1 MAGLTF
7 PGGVH
12 PPEYKELTEHKATV
26 NATVPKL
33 LVIPMRQHIG
43 APCDALVK
51 VGDEVKVGQ
60 KIGEPK
66 GFVSAPIHSSV
77 SGKVV
82 AVDNFPHPGGANA
95 LSVVIENDG
104 KDEWVDGISG
114 IDDYLKADPET
125 LRDKILEA
133 GIVGLG
139 GATFP
144 THVKLTPPK
153 EKKIEFV
160 ILNGCECEP
169 YLTADHR
176 LMVESPDD
184 VVEGLRILMK
194 VLGVQKGYIGIE
206 DNKPDA
212 IAKMTEAVRSIP
224 NIEVTT
230 HLVKYPQ
237 GAEKQLIKAAL
248 GREVPSGGLPMDV
261 GVVVQNVGTAAAIY
275 QAVKYGRPLIDRIVT
290 VTGQGVKEPKNLKVR
305 IGTLLRDL
313 IDDCGGFEGTPGKV
327 VSGGPMMG
335 QAQWTV
341 DVPAI
346 KGTSGVLVFPDS
358 KVMAYELNP
367 SEQDINACIRCGECV
382 RHCPMM
388 LNPSLLSIYGE
399 RDMFDESQKIDVF
412 DCIECGVCTFVCPAK
427 RPLMHLIRYSKNI
440 INAKK
445 KK

>member
-1 MAGLTF
+1 
-7 PGGVH
+7 
-12 PPEYKELTEHKATV
+12 
-26 NATVPKL
+26 
-33 LVIPMRQHIG
+33 
-43 APCDALVK
+43 
-51 VGDEVKVGQ
+51 
-60 KIGEPK
+60 
-66 GFVSAPIHSSV
+66 
-77 SGKVV
+77 
-82 AVDNFPHPGGANA
+82 
-95 LSVVIENDG
+95 G

-114 IDDYLKADPET
+114 IDNYMEAPVEA
-125 LRDKILEA
+125 LRDKILAA

-144 THVKLTPPK
+144 THVKLSPPK
-153 EKKIEFV
+153 EKKVECV

-176 LMVESPDD
+176 LMLESPEDI
-184 VVEGLRILMK
+184 VEGLRILMRILS
-194 VLGVQKGYIGIE
+194 VDKGYIGIE

-212 IAKMTEAVRSIP
+212 IAKMTEAAKKYP
-224 NIEVTT
+224 NITVTT

-248 GREVPSGGLPMDV
+248 NREVPSGGLPMDV

-275 QAVKYGRPLIDRIVT
+275 QAVKSGRPLIERIVT

-313 IDDCGGFEGTPGKV
+313 IDDCGGFDGTPGKV
-327 VSGGPMMG
+327 VAGGPMMG
-335 QAQWTV
+335 QAQWTI

-358 KVMAYELNP
+358 SVMAYELNP
-367 SEQDINACIRCGECV
+367 NESTIEACIRCGECV

-388 LNPSLLSIYGE
+388 LNPSSLSIYGE
-399 RDMFDESQKIDVF
+399 LDMLEDSEKGNVF

-427 RPLMHLIRYSKNI
+427 RPLMHLIRYSKNL
-440 INAKK
+440 INAKRQK
-445 KK
+445 K